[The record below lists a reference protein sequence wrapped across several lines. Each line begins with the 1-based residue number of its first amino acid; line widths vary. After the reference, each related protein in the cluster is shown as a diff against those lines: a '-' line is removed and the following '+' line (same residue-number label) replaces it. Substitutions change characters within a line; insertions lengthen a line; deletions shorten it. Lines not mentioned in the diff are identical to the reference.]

1 VVGMRIEKLDSGKIK
16 VTLTTADLDNL
27 DIDLKHLSP
36 DSQELHTFLFNIM
49 ETIKEETGFNPYT
62 GQVVVEATSSDNGM
76 SLLVSKM
83 NVQNNKIT
91 KTQFDKATAVKVKLK
106 HPSET
111 EIFYFDNFDDL
122 CFALKEIN
130 TKSLM
135 AGNLYKLNNT
145 YCFTII
151 NKSEHSLC
159 INTMSEFSAKKSAYP
174 LQITYIREHGK
185 LIAKGNELVNMVKNI
200 RQLT

>member
-1 VVGMRIEKLDSGKIK
+1 MRIEKLDSGKIK
-16 VTLTTADLDNL
+16 VTLTTADLDSL
-27 DIDLKHLSP
+27 DIDLKHLTP

-62 GQVVVEATSSDNGM
+62 GQVVVEATSSNDGI

-83 NVQNNKIT
+83 NAPTRRIT
-91 KTQFDKATAVKVKLK
+91 KSQFDKATAVTAKQK
-106 HPSET
+106 HLSKT

-122 CFALKEIN
+122 CSALKEIN
-130 TKSLM
+130 TKSIM

-151 NKSEHSLC
+151 SKLEYSLC
-159 INTMSEFSAKKSAYP
+159 INTMSEFSAKKSIYP
-174 LQITYIREHGK
+174 LQITYIKEHGE
-185 LIAKGNELVNMVKNI
+185 LVAKGKDLVNMVENI